1 VSDHFWMLLLGRA
14 LIGLGVASAMTAGL
28 KALVLWFPGDRVPLL
43 NGLMVM
49 LGALGAVTA
58 TLPADLLLDW
68 IGWRELSRARPRGNG
83 RRPGWIGVV
92 AARAQIGAGA
102 LTFRIEKLRRDHRV
116 EGFDC
121 GKEPLNRFL
130 IRFALQSQLSNS
142 SQTYL
147 AFSQDEVVG
156 FYTLAFGDVNYED
169 APERLRKGVARH
181 PIPLMILARL
191 AVARAWAGK
200 RIGSGLL
207 KDALART
214 LAAAEIAGLR
224 AFAVHA
230 KDDEARAFYERFDF
244 IASPSDPMHLF
255 VLLKDVRALI
265 GP

>member
-1 VSDHFWMLLLGRA
+1 M
-14 LIGLGVASAMTAGL
+14 
-28 KALVLWFPGDRVPLL
+28 
-43 NGLMVM
+43 
-49 LGALGAVTA
+49 
-58 TLPADLLLDW
+58 
-68 IGWRELSRARPRGNG
+68 
-83 RRPGWIGVV
+83 
-92 AARAQIGAGA
+92 
-102 LTFRIEKLRRDHRV
+102 TFRIEKLRRDHRV

-147 AFSQDEVVG
+147 AISEDELVG

-169 APERLRKGVARH
+169 APARLRKGVARH

-191 AVARAWAGK
+191 AVASAWAGK

-265 GP
+265 GT